1 MNKNNIKFIIK
12 TIVIMMIVFI
22 VISPFVLNRNYK
34 IDEVSAFRSL
44 NEIDPNCIMFDDE
57 AIALAESATD
67 TSLRKEAL
75 KAYNIV
81 NDVREENNVDR
92 LVWDENLENVSD
104 VRSKEISESFSH
116 TRPNGSAWYTVN
128 SNIQG
133 GENLAYG
140 YNNAEDTVNA
150 WLNSPTHKENIL
162 YDDFTK
168 MAISI
173 YENDG
178 TYYWSQE
185 YGY

>member
-75 KAYNIV
+75 KAYNMV

-92 LVWDENLENVSD
+92 LVWDEN
-104 VRSKEISESFSH
+104 
-116 TRPNGSAWYTVN
+116 
-128 SNIQG
+128 
-133 GENLAYG
+133 NLS
-140 YNNAEDTVNA
+140 T
-150 WLNSPTHKENIL
+150 L
-162 YDDFTK
+162 YLQQT
-168 MAISI
+168 
-173 YENDG
+173 
-178 TYYWSQE
+178 
-185 YGY
+185 

>member
-1 MNKNNIKFIIK
+1 M
-12 TIVIMMIVFI
+12 
-22 VISPFVLNRNYK
+22 
-34 IDEVSAFRSL
+34 
-44 NEIDPNCIMFDDE
+44 
-57 AIALAESATD
+57 
-67 TSLRKEAL
+67 
-75 KAYNIV
+75 V